1 VGRAAGS
8 VVRLLEGC
16 EPIFDLYANWL
27 TAGIDVPFAPG
38 PNTLSETAL
47 GPIFSVSDLAVGFF
61 WDSPFIITTS
71 TRRPGG

>member
-1 VGRAAGS
+1 VSRSFATYYVAG
-8 VVRLLEGC
+8 VLFTLAYR
-16 EPIFDLYANWL
+16 YANWL

-38 PNTLSETAL
+38 PNTLSEIAL
-47 GPIFSVSDLAVGFF
+47 GPISSVSDLAVGFF